1 MCRFAGLVG
10 GHVAPGGIQA
20 ALRAQAHGG
29 PDDHGSY
36 RDPRHPVTLCHNR
49 LSVVDTS
56 RAGRQPMTLPGADA
70 VLVFNGELYNYK
82 ELRRRLP
89 TRAWQSATDSEVLLA
104 AYLEYGTQAVSQF
117 NGMFAF
123 AIWDGR
129 RRMLFCARD
138 RLGIKPFHYAVH
150 RGAFYF
156 SSEVKGM
163 AALGLP
169 LGPDM
174 RTWSEYVVHGCS
186 DHGSRTFFD
195 GVRSLPPGHTLVVDL
210 SRPADPRVERYW
222 DLPSLTRDT
231 VRISLQEAQD
241 RLVELVDDSVRLRLR
256 ADVPV
261 GLNLSGGLDS
271 ASLATSVERH
281 STGEGT
287 STFTATFGDPAYD
300 ESKFADQVPGQA
312 NWKRTFAQLDSRD
325 VVALADTAVWH
336 QEAPFGGIA
345 TLAYHRLH
353 EAAREAGVVVLLEGQ
368 GVDELLAGYRYFLP
382 YRLLDLLETGR
393 LRRLRQELACFG
405 AEGRRGLASEVRR
418 LAKGG
423 SARVS
428 QDGTRHLRPH
438 CASPAARELAGAP
451 PVFEQPFPDH
461 LRNVLYRDLAHT
473 KLPRVL
479 RMNDRLSMASAR
491 ELREP
496 FLDHRIVEFAFGL
509 PGSFKV
515 RDGATKHLLR
525 EAMVH
530 RLPDAVRTAPKRAV
544 VTPQREWLAGPLAPL
559 VEEIVNSE
567 TFGRRGLFDQA
578 EVVKEFARFRTEGSA
593 NSFHVWQWVVAE
605 LWFRRFG
612 DAAAPAA

>member
-10 GHVAPGGIQA
+10 ARVAPGQVEA
-20 ALRAQAHGG
+20 ALHAQAHGG
-29 PDDHGSY
+29 PDDRGSY
-36 RDPRHPVTLCHNR
+36 KDPRHPVTLCHNR

-70 VLVFNGELYNYK
+70 VLVFNGELYNYQEIK
-82 ELRRRLP
+82 KRLP
-89 TRAWQSATDSEVLLA
+89 IRNWQSATDSEVLLT
-104 AYLEYGTQAVSQF
+104 AYMEYGAQSVAHF

-123 AIWDGR
+123 AIWDR
-129 RRMLFCARD
+129 RRRVLVCARD
-138 RLGIKPFHYAVH
+138 RLGIKPFHYAIH
-150 RGAFYF
+150 RSAFYF

-195 GVRSLPPGHTLVVDL
+195 GVRSLPPGHTLILDL
-210 SRPADPRVERYW
+210 SRPADPQIERYW
-222 DLPSLTRDT
+222 DLPSLARDT
-231 VRISLQEAQD
+231 ARISLQEAQ
-241 RLVELVDDSVRLRLR
+241 RTLVALVDDAVRLRLH

-271 ASLATSVERH
+271 ASLLASVDRQWTSGRA
-281 STGEGT
+281 
-287 STFTATFGDPAYD
+287 STFTATFADPDYD
-300 ESKFADQVPGQA
+300 ESEFAAEVPGQA
-312 NWKRTFAQLDSRD
+312 NWRKHFARLEPED
-325 VVALADTAVWH
+325 VVALVDTAIWH
-336 QEAPFGGIA
+336 QEAPFGGVA

-353 EAAREAGVVVLLEGQ
+353 EAAKEAGVVVLLEGQ

-382 YRLLDLLETGR
+382 YRLWDLLETGR
-393 LRRLRQELACFG
+393 LRRLRREIACAG
-405 AEGRRGLASEVRR
+405 EERRRLASELRR
-418 LAKGG
+418 LATGG
-423 SARVS
+423 PAAAVS
-428 QDGTRHLRPH
+428 QDGTTHLRPG
-438 CASPAARELAGAP
+438 CASRAALELAGAP
-451 PVFEQPFPDH
+451 PVFDQPFPDH

-491 ELREP
+491 ELRVP
-496 FLDHRIVEFAFGL
+496 FLDHRIVEFAFAL

-515 RDGATKHLLR
+515 RDGATKYLLR
-525 EAMVH
+525 EAMVG
-530 RLPDAVRTAPKRAV
+530 RLPDAVRKTPKRTV
-544 VTPQREWLAGPLAPL
+544 VTPQREWLAGPLAPF

-567 TFGRRGLFDQA
+567 AFGRRGLFRQA
-578 EVVKEFARFRTEGSA
+578 EVVKEFAQFRTEGTA

-605 LWFRRFG
+605 LWFRRF
-612 DAAAPAA
+612 AT

>member
-10 GHVAPGGIQA
+10 GDVAPSEIQA
-20 ALRAQAHGG
+20 VLRAQTHGG
-29 PDDHGSY
+29 PDDQGSY

-56 RAGRQPMTLPGADA
+56 RAGRQPMTLPDADA
-70 VLVFNGELYNYK
+70 VLVYNGELYNYK
-82 ELRRRLP
+82 ELRKRLP
-89 TRAWQSATDSEVLLA
+89 TRAWRSATDSEVLLA
-104 AYLEYGTQAVSQF
+104 AYLEHGMQAVSQF

-129 RRMLFCARD
+129 RRRLVCARD

-156 SSEVKGM
+156 ASEVKGM

-174 RTWSEYVVHGCS
+174 RTWAEYVVHGCS
-186 DHGSRTFFD
+186 DHSSRTFFH

-222 DLPSLTRDT
+222 NLPSLARDA
-231 VRISLQEAQD
+231 VRISLREAQEE
-241 RLVELVDDSVRLRLR
+241 LVALVDDSVGLRLR
-256 ADVPV
+256 ADVSV

-271 ASLATSVERH
+271 ASLLASMEQH
-281 STGEGT
+281 STGNST
-287 STFTATFGDPAYD
+287 STFTAAFGDPAYD
-300 ESKFADQVPGQA
+300 ESSFADQVPGRA
-312 NWKRTFAQLDSRD
+312 NWTRTFARTEPRD
-325 VVALADTAVWH
+325 VVALADKAVWH

-353 EAAREAGVVVLLEGQ
+353 EAAKEAGVVVLLEGQ

-382 YRLLDLLETGR
+382 YHLLDLLDTGR
-393 LRRLRQELACFG
+393 LRRLRRELACVG
-405 AEGRRGLASEVRR
+405 AERRRSLAREVRR
-418 LAKGG
+418 LADGG
-423 SARVS
+423 SANVS
-428 QDGTRHLRPH
+428 QDGTAHLRPG
-438 CASPAARELAGAP
+438 CASRTARELAGVP
-451 PVFEQPFPDH
+451 PAFDQPFPDH
-461 LRNVLYRDLAHT
+461 LRNALYRDLAHT

-479 RMNDRLSMASAR
+479 RMNDRLSMASSR

-515 RDGATKHLLR
+515 RNGATKYLLR
-525 EAMVH
+525 EAMAH
-530 RLPDAVRTAPKRAV
+530 RLPDAVRLTPKRAV
-544 VTPQREWLAGPLAPL
+544 VTPQREWLAGPLAPF
-559 VEEIVNSE
+559 VEEIVNSDA
-567 TFGRRGLFDQA
+567 FGRRGLFDQA

-605 LWFRRFG
+605 LWFRRF
-612 DAAAPAA
+612 AP